1 MLGAGGD
8 SAQAGKRQPQVLV
21 GVDWG
26 VVDTNFIV
34 EMRPSGASA

>member
-26 VVDTNFIV
+26 IVDADFVV
-34 EMRPSGASA
+34 EMRAGGASA